1 LVIVGKLEYK
11 RTWEIGHD
19 KKAKKKKSKA
29 NYDFT
34 AYAKIVLYA
43 TKKGAWINETKIWE
57 KER

>member
-1 LVIVGKLEYK
+1 MTK
-11 RTWEIGHD
+11 
-19 KKAKKKKSKA
+19 KKAKKKKKRSKE